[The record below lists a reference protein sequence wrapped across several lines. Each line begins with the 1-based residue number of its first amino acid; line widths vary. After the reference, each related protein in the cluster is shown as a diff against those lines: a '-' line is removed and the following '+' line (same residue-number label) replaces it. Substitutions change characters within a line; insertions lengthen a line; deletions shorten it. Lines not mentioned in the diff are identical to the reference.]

1 MNIASYSI
9 KNFITIISIA
19 SLFCIFGIISFNS
32 IPTQLVPNVEKPE
45 ITVQTIW
52 KGASPE
58 EIESEIVKPQED
70 QLKTLEGLK
79 SIESTSIEGKGEIT
93 LNLIEGR
100 NIDSA
105 IIQTSNLLNQ
115 VKQIPFDSDKPTIK
129 SVSSDTSPI
138 AWFILKSKNSN
149 IYEYK
154 DFTENTIKT
163 RFERV
168 QGVGRAN
175 IYGGRSKEVEINI
188 DSNQLALMKI
198 SLLELRDIIS
208 NNNIDITSGA
218 IEEGKRKY
226 TARTTSEFQSLDDIK
241 NLIIRKDGNNY
252 IRLKNISEVKLG
264 YEDKNYVV
272 RHLGTESIAISVVK
286 ETGAN
291 TINVVENLLEEV
303 DALNDEILVQ
313 KGLVLTNVYAD
324 TFYIESSIR
333 FVKQNL
339 LYGAILSIIILL
351 FFLKSYRTTL
361 IIAIAIPT
369 SLISSFIIFNI
380 LDRTINL
387 ISLAGMS
394 FAVGMVVDNSLV
406 VLENIYSKIE
416 SGIQD
421 LEKCCIDGTMEV
433 SGAVLASSLTT
444 IVVFVPI
451 FFLSNEIGQ
460 LFQDIAIA
468 ISVSI
473 FFSLIISLT
482 LIPGISSRILRK
494 RDNINENSSVFR
506 NLNKFFDSKAKKIRN
521 NIIFILRKIL
531 RTKKGTT
538 LSFIYI
544 LFISILLTFF
554 LFPKTEYLP
563 EGNRNLII
571 SILIP
576 PQGYNIEKIEDIGIT
591 TEKKL
596 QKYWEDKNSSNS
608 GIKNFF
614 FVARPKSVFMG
625 AVAENPNR
633 IKDFINIMKKSI
645 SGHPGFI
652 SITNQSS
659 LFSRAVG
666 ERRAIEIDIQ
676 GESYDSIIYI
686 SRILFSKLSSQYKD
700 FQIRPKP
707 SLSNSNP
714 EIKILPK
721 QINMNTVGLESSQL
735 GLIINTIIDGSIV
748 GEYTFEGEEIDIRL
762 TSNKPNNIS
771 TGAINNQFIFHK
783 GNIFPVSHIAKV
795 DIIDSPQQINHF
807 ERQRTIKLQITPD
820 EKTNIEDA
828 ILQIKKSIYTEKL
841 SNEASRLGV
850 TYKITGIAGKLREA
864 KSSLSKNFIYAL
876 IISYFLL
883 SSLFQSFL
891 YPLIVLTVVPLSSLG
906 GILGLRLLNIFTYQP
921 LNMLTMLGFLIL
933 LGIVVNNSILIVYQS
948 LKYFRS
954 GSESIR
960 ESAIKAVKER
970 IRPIFMTTLTTT
982 FGLLPLALLPGSG
995 SELYRGLGVVILS
1008 GLLISTFFTLILTPI
1023 SFIMISRT
1031 KNQE

>member
-168 QGVGRAN
+168 PGVGRAN

-303 DALNDEILVQ
+303 DALNDEILIQ

-369 SLISSFIIFNI
+369 SLIR
-380 LDRTINL
+380 DR
-387 ISLAGMS
+387 
-394 FAVGMVVDNSLV
+394 
-406 VLENIYSKIE
+406 
-416 SGIQD
+416 
-421 LEKCCIDGTMEV
+421 
-433 SGAVLASSLTT
+433 
-444 IVVFVPI
+444 
-451 FFLSNEIGQ
+451 
-460 LFQDIAIA
+460 
-468 ISVSI
+468 
-473 FFSLIISLT
+473 
-482 LIPGISSRILRK
+482 
-494 RDNINENSSVFR
+494 
-506 NLNKFFDSKAKKIRN
+506 
-521 NIIFILRKIL
+521 
-531 RTKKGTT
+531 
-538 LSFIYI
+538 
-544 LFISILLTFF
+544 
-554 LFPKTEYLP
+554 
-563 EGNRNLII
+563 
-571 SILIP
+571 
-576 PQGYNIEKIEDIGIT
+576 
-591 TEKKL
+591 
-596 QKYWEDKNSSNS
+596 
-608 GIKNFF
+608 
-614 FVARPKSVFMG
+614 KSV
-625 AVAENPNR
+625 V
-633 IKDFINIMKKSI
+633 
-645 SGHPGFI
+645 
-652 SITNQSS
+652 
-659 LFSRAVG
+659 
-666 ERRAIEIDIQ
+666 
-676 GESYDSIIYI
+676 
-686 SRILFSKLSSQYKD
+686 
-700 FQIRPKP
+700 
-707 SLSNSNP
+707 
-714 EIKILPK
+714 
-721 QINMNTVGLESSQL
+721 
-735 GLIINTIIDGSIV
+735 
-748 GEYTFEGEEIDIRL
+748 
-762 TSNKPNNIS
+762 
-771 TGAINNQFIFHK
+771 
-783 GNIFPVSHIAKV
+783 
-795 DIIDSPQQINHF
+795 
-807 ERQRTIKLQITPD
+807 
-820 EKTNIEDA
+820 
-828 ILQIKKSIYTEKL
+828 
-841 SNEASRLGV
+841 
-850 TYKITGIAGKLREA
+850 
-864 KSSLSKNFIYAL
+864 
-876 IISYFLL
+876 
-883 SSLFQSFL
+883 
-891 YPLIVLTVVPLSSLG
+891 
-906 GILGLRLLNIFTYQP
+906 
-921 LNMLTMLGFLIL
+921 
-933 LGIVVNNSILIVYQS
+933 
-948 LKYFRS
+948 
-954 GSESIR
+954 
-960 ESAIKAVKER
+960 
-970 IRPIFMTTLTTT
+970 
-982 FGLLPLALLPGSG
+982 
-995 SELYRGLGVVILS
+995 
-1008 GLLISTFFTLILTPI
+1008 
-1023 SFIMISRT
+1023 
-1031 KNQE
+1031 